1 LKAREYR
8 ANNIAFVDLVKA
20 FAARKGCTPGQVALS
35 WLLARRPWI
44 VPIPGT
50 SKAERMQENA
60 HAPEF
65 ELTQAEERE
74 LTTAADKL
82 TVQGHRYSELN
93 EKYVNR

>member
-1 LKAREYR
+1 
-8 ANNIAFVDLVKA
+8 
-20 FAARKGCTPGQVALS
+20 
-35 WLLARRPWI
+35 
-44 VPIPGT
+44 
-50 SKAERMQENA
+50 MQENA